1 MEHRWGKRFPLH
13 EAVKLRL
20 RTGAVVAG
28 GIANASLSG
37 AFVQTTSRLPI
48 NTYVLLEL
56 DSDGAQ
62 QSGPECIPAYVVRA
76 VPDGV
81 GLEWSEFA
89 PPAVVAR
96 LPSRRRSRTNLGAIE
111 VSPSDARSL
120 LLRHLDDGARYGLDP
135 YEPVVNAF
143 HARGIL
149 GDDPQADTFA
159 VVGNDSP

>member
-1 MEHRWGKRFPLH
+1 MEHRWGKRFPLNA
-13 EAVKLRL
+13 AVKLRL

-48 NTYVLLEL
+48 YTYVLLEL

-76 VPDGV
+76 APDGV

-96 LPSRRRSRTNLGAIE
+96 LPGRRRDRAKLGAIE
-111 VSPSDARSL
+111 VSPSASR
-120 LLRHLDDGARYGLDP
+120 
-135 YEPVVNAF
+135 
-143 HARGIL
+143 
-149 GDDPQADTFA
+149 
-159 VVGNDSP
+159 

>member
-1 MEHRWGKRFPLH
+1 MEHRWGKRFPLN

-76 VPDGV
+76 EPDGV

-89 PPAVVAR
+89 PPAILAR
-96 LPSRRRSRTNLGAIE
+96 LPGGQRVRAKPGAIE
-111 VSPSDARSL
+111 VSL
-120 LLRHLDDGARYGLDP
+120 
-135 YEPVVNAF
+135 
-143 HARGIL
+143 
-149 GDDPQADTFA
+149 
-159 VVGNDSP
+159 